1 MITELLRPRPSV
13 VRLWS
18 RVSLDHDGR
27 GLLGRSRAGAMRRLV
42 QRLLHRFGWHLAPY
56 PFHSPHYL
64 RHTARRLEHLAA
76 LGLPLEGKTVLEVGA
91 GAGDFTH
98 FFLDRGCT
106 VTITDARPRN
116 VRYLRGR
123 YPGRDVRLLDLES
136 PTLSAGGPWDIVHC
150 YGVLYHTGKPERV
163 LDWLASV
170 CGELLLL
177 ETKVAPGPEPGVED
191 VSEDRHVPSMAV
203 HGSGCLPART
213 WVRRALAERF
223 EHVYTPVVQ
232 PYIEEFRTAG
242 SESTGHGPVVRAI
255 FVASRPALDSPL
267 LRSASVGR

>member
-1 MITELLRPRPSV
+1 M
-13 VRLWS
+13 
-18 RVSLDHDGR
+18 R
-27 GLLGRSRAGAMRRLV
+27 GLV

-76 LGLPLEGKTVLEVGA
+76 LGLPLAGKTVLEVGA

-98 FFLDRGCT
+98 FYLDRGCT

-123 YPGRDVRLLDLES
+123 YPGQDVRQLDLES
-136 PTLSAGGPWDIVHC
+136 PTLPAGGPWDIVHC

-163 LDWLASV
+163 LDRLASV

-177 ETKVAPGPEPGVED
+177 ETKVAPGPAPVVED
-191 VSEDRHVPSMAV
+191 VCEDRHVPSMAV
-203 HGSGCLPART
+203 HGLGCLPGRA
-213 WVRRALAERF
+213 WVYRALAERF
-223 EHVYTPVVQ
+223 EMVYIPVTQ
-232 PYIEEFRTAG
+232 PRHEEFPTDWRD
-242 SESTGHGPVVRAI
+242 PVDRGAVARAV
-255 FVASRPALDSPL
+255 FVASRRSIDSPL
-267 LRSASVGR
+267 LAAGLLERQTPGP